1 MKLCVFLYASL
12 FFISFSIGHFRLFL
26 IYVLGLWPSLMEL
39 NRCWQLLIAF
49 LKYYAYG
56 LLDTGCPQGLCL
68 CIANAVQD
76 KGVNPDFGMGR
87 SCGLQEIL
95 YLIMYNKDLGT
106 SRLSHGFNFPFNF
119 CFSPP
124 QTGRTSARS
133 SLCPTLYTYAL

>member
-26 IYVLGLWPSLMEL
+26 IDVLGLWPSLMEL

-87 SCGLQEIL
+87 SCGPQEIL
-95 YLIMYNKDLGT
+95 YLIMYKKDLGILVDYLT
-106 SRLSHGFNFPFNF
+106 DLISNLISVFLRLKPGERLR
-119 CFSPP
+119 
-124 QTGRTSARS
+124 GLVSARR
-133 SLCPTLYTYAL
+133 